1 MKKTKITSNTQL
13 SEMIEV
19 TQEDGPNYPLLDF
32 KGFGSRVPAK
42 ITPTTAN
49 YPRKTENAK
58 GNVDVLTAST
68 KEGWATKCWP
78 FSIFDGDNGEELFD
92 HRHLLKG
99 VKENSYPQVPVV
111 LYNRKRTGNE
121 ILDGLK
127 DSSVL
132 TLMGLY
138 VNATDGTVNAVQNDF
153 VNAIK
158 LVIEENDLPLT
169 REVVDEL
176 LSVTGVSSRYS
187 HTPTI
192 TSIKNAILDKT
203 TKSTKVFN
211 TTKEEQKDF
220 IKSNPLFGNNNY
232 SSVDGVATRSKTID
246 ANYTY
251 RYAGDILRYAFQ
263 AWLKN
268 EKVRVIV
275 SSMAEHESIIEEER
289 NTIITV
295 MEEVFSGPIN
305 FFREKIQRALDS
317 NPYMSISLPQVS
329 IEDLPLEVWAMP
341 QIEGETEAIQLL

>member
-68 KEGWATKCWP
+68 KEGWATKSWP

-99 VKENSYPQVPVV
+99 VKENSYPQVPVA

-132 TLMGLY
+132 TLSGLY

-169 REVVDEL
+169 REVVDEI

-192 TSIKNAILDKT
+192 TAIKNAILDRT

-246 ANYTY
+246 ASYTY

-295 MEEVFSGPIN
+295 MGEVFSGPIN
-305 FFREKIQRALDS
+305 FFREKIQRTFG
-317 NPYMSISLPQVS
+317 NMITLPQVS